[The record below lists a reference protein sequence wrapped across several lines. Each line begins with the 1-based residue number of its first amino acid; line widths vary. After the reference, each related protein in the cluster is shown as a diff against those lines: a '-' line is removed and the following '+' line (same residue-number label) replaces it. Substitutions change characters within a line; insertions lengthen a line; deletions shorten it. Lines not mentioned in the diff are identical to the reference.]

1 MERLA
6 ELREGRALTLKDL
19 ADRSGVDPNTINQ
32 IELGHRKARASTVR
46 KLARALDVE
55 PEDLTQSM
63 GGGAADP
70 KEAEPFTLDWARA
83 ASDAEFYRLIVS
95 APEEDIDRLDR
106 LSGELVGFVY
116 RGLKRVL
123 AERNGNSFEDHGP
136 EPEPGEYK
144 PMKKRQEALTAE
156 VRRRR
161 PPVAR
166 MRMADDG
173 NKCFWFIPPDEW
185 ESRRDKVDAFFDG
198 KPYEDVDAREEV
210 VLHEEDAAL
219 AY

>member
-1 MERLA
+1 VEGKERRLSLSEA
-6 ELREGRALTLKDL
+6 ADALGISEITARRWIKSGKLRALHPG
-19 ADRSGVDPNTINQ
+19 RNYQ
-32 IELGHRKARASTVR
+32 IPESAVEEL
-46 KLARALDVE
+46 LD
-55 PEDLTQSM
+55 T
-63 GGGAADP
+63 DP

-123 AERNGNSFEDHGP
+123 AERNGNSFKDHGP

-161 PPVAR
+161 PPFAR

-198 KPYEDVDAREEV
+198 EPYEDVDAREEV

-219 AY
+219 A